1 MEGEQMKESTNIS
14 KLISWYKAG
23 LISKST
29 FVDKLIDVM
38 DEADCKDSV
47 EAITNGKVVIF

>member
-1 MEGEQMKESTNIS
+1 MKESTNIS

-38 DEADCKDSV
+38 DEAGCKDSV
-47 EAITNGKVVIF
+47 EVITNGKVVIF

>member
-1 MEGEQMKESTNIS
+1 MKESTNIS

-29 FVDKLIDVM
+29 FVDKLIDAM
-38 DEADCKDSV
+38 DEAGCKDSV
-47 EAITNGKVVIF
+47 EVITNGKVVIF